1 MVTWQDWE
9 TALEEGV
16 TGEGVVVGL
25 RKQPG
30 GRGAEFERVLKSLRA
45 GASDLEH
52 LEATDP
58 VA

>member
-16 TGEGVVVGL
+16 TGEGVVAGP

-52 LEATDP
+52 LEATEP